1 MKLKHVLILASCLAI
16 LITLSCTNPPIFAAI
31 EQEVKLKSF
40 SVRGPISSLLEL
52 NNTVYAATPEA
63 VFSKSKWSN
72 GEWDNIGSPGRLV
85 QNFATDG
92 THLFAATADGV
103 YYYNGGWSAVPG
115 GGSIVTIGGNNM
127 VFGYDGENVYKITT
141 AGIGNSILSK
151 SGIFVGAGGGYFA
164 FADGVYKDGTPVT
177 AVAGS
182 PSDIKSACG
191 GDGTT
196 VFVLAGSTV
205 YHYGGTSWSSQAVSL
220 SNPLSVSYFKY
231 GTSEGRVLVG
241 SGKGY
246 GEVKLASG
254 IHTLAGAYYIGAGE
268 SGSTT
273 PPSVNAQY
281 TSSIGAYSIKPVL
294 AVYRGGDYTVFAGVH
309 AGSIHRNT
317 GLWGF
322 YSNGNVEWNRE

>member
-1 MKLKHVLILASCLAI
+1 
-16 LITLSCTNPPIFAAI
+16 
-31 EQEVKLKSF
+31 
-40 SVRGPISSLLEL
+40 
-52 NNTVYAATPEA
+52 
-63 VFSKSKWSN
+63 
-72 GEWDNIGSPGRLV
+72 
-85 QNFATDG
+85 
-92 THLFAATADGV
+92 
-103 YYYNGGWSAVPG
+103 
-115 GGSIVTIGGNNM
+115 M

-231 GTSEGRVLVG
+231 GTSEERVLVG

-281 TSSIGAYSIKPVL
+281 TSSIGAYSIMPVL